1 VDDIEILVCLIGMN
15 LFSFILM
22 GIDKFKARLG
32 RWRISEKLLL
42 TLAVLGASIG
52 IWSGMYIFRHKTKK
66 ASFSLGLPL
75 IVGVQILAAILI
87 RQAIRG

>member
-1 VDDIEILVCLIGMN
+1 
-15 LFSFILM
+15 M